1 MDRLISLEPSNTVAI
16 RIEPGHKWR
25 GELTLRNVMYTMP
38 VAFKLQPEHKS
49 RYTAKPQSGIIA
61 PLSALAVEITYHHPP
76 GSALPEPFPA
86 RCGGGGG
93 DLFLLHSVVVPGAA
107 VKSPSSTFEVP
118 GDWFAAR
125 KKQVFIDS
133 GLRVMFVGS
142 PIMVRLVAEGSMDEI
157 REVMER
163 SDPGWKLA
171 DSVDEH
177 GQTLLHLAIARG
189 RADLVQLLL
198 EFEPC
203 LEAPNRSL
211 GYSPLEAA
219 AAAGETL
226 IAELLLARRASIE
239 RSETSNRGPVHL
251 ATGGGHAEVLKLL
264 LLKGADLNALTKDG
278 KTALHVAV
286 EEQRRECARLL
297 LSGGAKTDVHNGKDG
312 DTPLHIAASYGD
324 EDMVMLLLQ
333 KGAHK
338 DVRNRYGKTAY
349 GLAAEH
355 GHAKLFDALKLGD
368 RLCTAARKG
377 EARQIHRLLEN
388 GAAINGRDQHGW
400 TALHRASFKG
410 HTKAIKA
417 LLEKGIDI
425 DAKDEDGYIALHCTI
440 ESGHTKAVEL
450 LVKKGADP
458 EARTNKGLSALQ
470 IAESLA
476 YTGISRILGHG
487 GACKDGSTQIAGA
500 AASLL
505 GGVRGGGSLGRDAEY
520 GGLKK
525 KQITRRRKGLRGSF
539 DLSRQIAVL

>member
-1 MDRLISLEPSNTVAI
+1 MDRLISLEPSNTVVI
-16 RIEPGHKWR
+16 RIEPGQKCC

-38 VAFKLQPEHKS
+38 VAFKLQPENKS
-49 RYTAKPQSGIIA
+49 RYTVKPHSGIIA
-61 PLSALAVEITYHHPP
+61 PLSTLAVEITYHFPP
-76 GSALPEPFPA
+76 GSALPFPE
-86 RCGGGGG
+86 CD
-93 DLFLLHSVVVPGAA
+93 DLFLLHSVVAPGAA
-107 VKSPSSTFEVP
+107 VRSSSSAFEVP
-118 GDWFAAR
+118 SDWFAAR

-133 GLRVMFVGS
+133 GLRVVFVGS
-142 PIMVRLVAEGSMDEI
+142 PIVVRLVAEGLMDEI

-163 SDPGWKLA
+163 SDPAWKLV

-177 GQTLLHLAIARG
+177 GETSLHLAIAQG
-189 RADLVQLLL
+189 RPDLVQLLL
-198 EFEPC
+198 EFEPN
-203 LEAPNRSL
+203 LEAPNRSS

-219 AAAGETL
+219 AAAGQTL

-251 ATGGGHAEVLKLL
+251 ATGGGHTEVLKLL

-286 EEQRRECARLL
+286 EEQRRDCARLL
-297 LSGGAKTDVHNGKDG
+297 LSGGAKPDVHDGKDG

-324 EDMVMLLLQ
+324 ESMVKLLLQ
-333 KGAHK
+333 KGANK
-338 DVRNRYGKTAY
+338 DVRNRSGKTAY
-349 GLAAEH
+349 DVAAEH

-368 RLCTAARKG
+368 RLCAAARKG

-388 GAAINGRDQHGW
+388 GAAINGRDQYGW

-410 HTKAIKA
+410 HTEAVRA

-425 DAKDEDGYIALHCTI
+425 DAKDEDGYTALHCAT
-440 ESGHTKAVEL
+440 ESGHMEVVEL
-450 LVKKGADP
+450 LVKKGADA

-476 YTGISRILGHG
+476 YAGISRVLGHG
-487 GACKDGSTQIAGA
+487 GTCKDGSTHIAGG

-505 GGVRGGGSLGRDAEY
+505 GGVGGGSLGRDAEC
-520 GGLKK
+520 GELKK
-525 KQITRRRKGLRGSF
+525 RQISRRRKGLRGSV